1 MPTLYNRIQG
11 RNLDRLAALSDGI
24 FAVAMT
30 LLVLDLHL
38 PTAAQVH
45 GERELLAALAAL
57 GPQWITYGMSFLTL
71 GIFWAGQQ
79 TQLNHFAEGTRDLTW
94 IHLGFLFAVTLL
106 PLSTR
111 LLAEF
116 FAYRAALGIYWLNIL
131 VLGAMLFW
139 SWSYATRANLVKA
152 DTPEEVK
159 GSICRRIV
167 IAQSLYAAGAAL
179 CFIHTWL
186 SIAAIVLVQLNYALA
201 PRLWGRKQALS
212 GFRAGYQRTTPRL
225 VSGFFLYGRGACLP
239 VEGRMETAGLNALA
253 MMRLGSFRLMHSG
266 ARDGLGFLLI
276 GLVAIGVA
284 VWVVARAERK
294 EPAKN

>member
-30 LLVLDLHL
+30 LLVLDLHV
-38 PTAAQVH
+38 PAAAQVH

-79 TQLNHFAEGTRDLTW
+79 TQLNHLAEGTRDLTW

-106 PLSTR
+106 PFSTR

-116 FAYRAALGIYWLNIL
+116 FAYRTALGLYWLNIF

-139 SWSYATRANLVKA
+139 SWSYATHANLIKT
-152 DTPEEVK
+152 DTPEEVR
-159 GSICRRIV
+159 GSICRRIA

-201 PRLWGRKQALS
+201 PRLWRRK
-212 GFRAGYQRTTPRL
+212 
-225 VSGFFLYGRGACLP
+225 RG
-239 VEGRMETAGLNALA
+239 
-253 MMRLGSFRLMHSG
+253 
-266 ARDGLGFLLI
+266 
-276 GLVAIGVA
+276 
-284 VWVVARAERK
+284 
-294 EPAKN
+294 

>member
-1 MPTLYNRIQG
+1 MPTLYNLIQG
-11 RNLDRLAALSDGI
+11 RNIDRLAALSDGI

-45 GERELLAALAAL
+45 SEGELVASLCAL

-79 TQLNHFAEGTRDLTW
+79 TQLNHIDEGTRDLTW

-116 FAYRAALGIYWLNIL
+116 IQYRVALGLYWLNIF

-139 SWSYATRANLVKA
+139 SWTYATRRNLVRE
-152 DTPEEVK
+152 DTPDEIRN
-159 GSICRRIV
+159 SICSRIL
-167 IAQSLYAAGAAL
+167 IAQSLYAVGALL
-179 CFIHTWL
+179 CLINTWV
-186 SIAAIVLVQLNYALA
+186 SIAAIVLVQLNYAIA
-201 PRLWGRKQALS
+201 PRAW
-212 GFRAGYQRTTPRL
+212 
-225 VSGFFLYGRGACLP
+225 
-239 VEGRMETAGLNALA
+239 
-253 MMRLGSFRLMHSG
+253 
-266 ARDGLGFLLI
+266 
-276 GLVAIGVA
+276 
-284 VWVVARAERK
+284 W
-294 EPAKN
+294 KNGEA